1 MILTS
6 KRWKELIDTNFEV
19 NKKVKYQEDM
29 ETYNRPD
36 FWEIADDLGDC
47 EDYVLAKREKLG
59 ELGWDVL
66 TDLSIALCWTDL
78 GQYHAVLV
86 VHTDRGD
93 FVLDNRTDKVLPFAE
108 SGYRWDKIQKG
119 NSWYS
124 IN

>member
-19 NKKVKYQEDM
+19 NKKAKYQEDM